1 MVVELFVQWS
11 FEEEGRETFQSM
23 VSTVSGVLLGIAIG
37 VSFKKVKW
45 LLLGYQI

>member
-1 MVVELFVQWS
+1 MAWS
-11 FEEEGRETFQSM
+11 FLCSGVFKKRGGETFRST

-37 VSFKKVKW
+37 VSFMKVTW